1 MMCAIGGIQFLE
13 RREEGGKICFIW
25 RQSRID
31 VFVHSLLHHCDCL
44 SLNTNLPQL
53 IISLCSILN
62 WNNTFHLPFSIFI
75 VSRLLLLYLPLFFPF
90 PLFLPPPPLS
100 LSVSNRAS
108 ARFRRLIEFAWI
120 AQNDI
125 FSVAV
130 ASVYRAVVYLTP
142 VASYA
147 TEIKI
152 DTILIIL
159 CLISYMV
166 PIYPCHRLISLYFG
180 GSSLSN

>member
-1 MMCAIGGIQFLE
+1 MCHWRNSIFRA
-13 RREEGGKICFIW
+13 EGGGW
-25 RQSRID
+25 Q
-31 VFVHSLLHHCDCL
+31 
-44 SLNTNLPQL
+44 N
-53 IISLCSILN
+53 
-62 WNNTFHLPFSIFI
+62 
-75 VSRLLLLYLPLFFPF
+75 LLYLASITNRCFCALSSTSLRLSFSWHKFATTYHISLQHIKLKQYISFAIFYFYRFSPSFAIFAIVFPF
-90 PLFLPPPPLS
+90 PPLSTPPPLS